1 MEVFFPTGPPTG
13 APQPPHPTVPAVS
26 TLASAEK
33 SSTRKGYLYPSQRPV
48 TIHFL
53 LVQLHWP
60 TKYDLLSADIVKI
73 AIIFHLAEMKVRRSD
88 RRKEGRNGSGKEK
101 TIKVPSLGMAV
112 MKIA

>member
-1 MEVFFPTGPPTG
+1 M
-13 APQPPHPTVPAVS
+13 
-26 TLASAEK
+26 
-33 SSTRKGYLYPSQRPV
+33 
-48 TIHFL
+48 
-53 LVQLHWP
+53 
-60 TKYDLLSADIVKI
+60 KI